1 MFLKTVFET
10 ICQTMPK
17 YSFSHFFYLN
27 NYDLGLVKANNGFK
41 VCIKKQKYSG
51 RKLGM

>member
-1 MFLKTVFET
+1 MFFKTVFET

-27 NYDLGLVKANNGFK
+27 NYELGPVKANNGFN
-41 VCIKKQKYSG
+41 VRI
-51 RKLGM
+51 